1 MVVAQS
7 IFLEFNL
14 PNATTWFYFSLL
26 LSVALFFKFSR
37 LLSMR
42 NWDVLTL
49 PLLVPGLLL
58 LKESGGDNWFGYLW
72 LICGS
77 GYLLVRC
84 FIDLTL
90 VSRPALSPNLN
101 LGGLAWLAGALFVCL
116 TAVAVRQTNDPRGT
130 ANKTAPIE
138 TFERK
143 VEDQVHHQAKATD
156 AAEIDAPFLVSRT
169 LALSCHL
176 AIVVGLVFVGGW
188 HFKDWHAGMAAATFY
203 LLLPYT
209 ALDVA
214 RWHHVW
220 PMALTV
226 WAVATYRK
234 PTAAGVLLGLA
245 AATTYFPVLVFP
257 VWLSFYWR
265 RGAGRFVGSFALTSG
280 LCLAV
285 IASFLW
291 IDDELASSFR
301 SALSLPTWQPWI
313 EPLHST
319 QGLWSATHWAYR
331 MPIFIAY
338 LALVVTTAFW
348 PSPKN
353 LAQVLALSA
362 AVLIGI
368 QFWYADQG
376 GIYVLWYL
384 PLLLLL
390 VFRPNLSDCRP
401 LPIPPEGDWLTR
413 LGRALSRLFLRVL
426 RIPEPVARAER
437 N

>member
-1 MVVAQS
+1 
-7 IFLEFNL
+7 
-14 PNATTWFYFSLL
+14 
-26 LSVALFFKFSR
+26 
-37 LLSMR
+37 
-42 NWDVLTL
+42 
-49 PLLVPGLLL
+49 
-58 LKESGGDNWFGYLW
+58 
-72 LICGS
+72 
-77 GYLLVRC
+77 
-84 FIDLTL
+84 
-90 VSRPALSPNLN
+90 
-101 LGGLAWLAGALFVCL
+101 
-116 TAVAVRQTNDPRGT
+116 
-130 ANKTAPIE
+130 
-138 TFERK
+138 
-143 VEDQVHHQAKATD
+143 
-156 AAEIDAPFLVSRT
+156 
-169 LALSCHL
+169 
-176 AIVVGLVFVGGW
+176 
-188 HFKDWHAGMAAATFY
+188 
-203 LLLPYT
+203 
-209 ALDVA
+209 
-214 RWHHVW
+214 
-220 PMALTV
+220 
-226 WAVATYRK
+226 
-234 PTAAGVLLGLA
+234 
-245 AATTYFPVLVFP
+245 VLVFP